1 MKPVVCILG
10 LSIALGA
17 CATVEVSRAP
27 IASAEAAVQRAV
39 ESGAAQ
45 DEAAMPYLHS
55 AREELA
61 RAERFAR
68 VGDGDRT
75 RSMAMRAEADADLAC
90 TMTRASIARNETQS
104 AMRGAHAAEAAEAA
118 R

>member
-1 MKPVVCILG
+1 MKSTLWILG

-17 CATVEVSRAP
+17 CATTSAVSRAP
-27 IASAEAAVQRAV
+27 ITSANAAVQRAV

-61 RAERFAR
+61 RAERFAQT
-68 VGDGDRT
+68 GDGDRS

-90 TMTRASIARNETQS
+90 TMTRASIA
-104 AMRGAHAAEAAEAA
+104 
-118 R
+118 